1 MDWRRFASWLWK
13 TAKNAYKTVAQKLRT
28 HPVRQCPHCGKYVV
42 SLGYQV
48 KRYCN
53 NICYQRYKRARE
65 KKHRDERLC
74 LECDTVFTPKRDNH
88 YRCSEHCRKVFQA
101 RYFKKHR
108 LKYKVVKERHP
119 CKFCG
124 QLFEPSHFLVIFC
137 SPPCKRAHEATIKVK
152 PKLIIQPD
160 SRDITAKDLETS
172 SHAKEI
178 AEFKEAGG
186 QVKVYP
192 SLPGPKI
199 PNTGSTKGSNVD
211 AEWSIKD
218 ITDLDEYEDIFN
230 MKN

>member
-1 MDWRRFASWLWK
+1 M
-13 TAKNAYKTVAQKLRT
+13 
-28 HPVRQCPHCGKYVV
+28 V

-74 LECDTVFTPKRDNH
+74 LECDKVFTPKRDNH

-101 RYFKKHR
+101 RYFKRHR
-108 LKYKVVKERHP
+108 LKYKKKERHP

-137 SPPCKRAHEATIKVK
+137 SLPCKRAHESTIKIK
-152 PKLIIQPD
+152 PKLTIQPD
-160 SRDITAKDLETS
+160 SRDITEKDLNTS
-172 SHAKEI
+172 NHAKEI
-178 AEFKEAGG
+178 EEFKEAGG

-199 PNTGSTKGSNVD
+199 QNTGASKG
-211 AEWSIKD
+211 AEWSIKSNID
-218 ITDLDEYEDIFN
+218 DLDEYEHVFN

>member
-1 MDWRRFASWLWK
+1 M
-13 TAKNAYKTVAQKLRT
+13 
-28 HPVRQCPHCGKYVV
+28 RQCPYCGKDVV

-48 KRYCN
+48 KQYCN
-53 NICYQRYKRARE
+53 NICYQRYQRAKT
-65 KKHRDERLC
+65 KKIRQQRWC

-88 YRCSEHCRKVFQA
+88 YRCSEDCRKVFQA
-101 RYFKKHR
+101 RYFKQHR
-108 LKYKVVKERHP
+108 LKYKKKERHP

-137 SPPCKRAHEATIKVK
+137 SRPCKRAHEASIKVK

-160 SRDITAKDLETS
+160 SRDITEKDLETS
-172 SHAKEI
+172 NHAKEI

-199 PNTGSTKGSNVD
+199 LNTGASKG
-211 AEWSIKD
+211 AEWSIKSNID
-218 ITDLDEYEDIFN
+218 DLDEYEDVF
-230 MKN
+230 K

>member
-1 MDWRRFASWLWK
+1 M
-13 TAKNAYKTVAQKLRT
+13 
-28 HPVRQCPHCGKYVV
+28 RQCPYCGKDVV

-48 KRYCN
+48 KQYCN

-74 LECDTVFTPKRDNH
+74 LECDKVFTPKRDNH
-88 YRCSEHCRKVFQA
+88 YRCSNYCRKVFQA
-101 RYFKKHR
+101 RYFREHR
-108 LKYKVVKERHP
+108 LKYKKKERHP

-124 QLFEPSHFLVIFC
+124 QLYVPSHYLVIFC

-152 PKLIIQPD
+152 PKLLIQP
-160 SRDITAKDLETS
+160 STRDITEKDLETS
-172 SHAKEI
+172 KHSDAI

-199 PNTGSTKGSNVD
+199 PSTGKSKGSNVD

-218 ITDLDEYEDIFN
+218 IADLDEYEDVFN